1 MCRMMA
7 SNAYALSDEDDL
19 NNVEDM
25 RIHAVMYSNN
35 ALNLYKACS
44 AGIRRQKYW

>member
-7 SNAYALSDEDDL
+7 SSNYALHDDDDL
-19 NNVEDM
+19 NNVSDM
-25 RIHAVMYSNN
+25 RIHAVMYPNN

-44 AGIRRQKYW
+44 AGIRRQKY